1 MSKRDDRVSLVDI
14 LFYAEEA
21 TEILGETS
29 LEEMARDRV
38 MQLALQRL
46 GKRRRSGQTR
56 FQEDARAT

>member
-1 MSKRDDRVSLVDI
+1 MSKRDDRVNLVDM
-14 LFYAEEA
+14 LVYAEEA

-46 GKRRRSGQTR
+46 GNRRRSGQTR

>member
-14 LFYAEEA
+14 LIYAEEA
-21 TEILGETS
+21 TEIFGETS